1 MNTTATVVLIILL
14 SVGFIILLGLS
25 ITLIVIIIG
34 ITRSI
39 KRITD
44 RTEHATESIS
54 DLAAMMSKKVAPI
67 ALSAAIAAAM
77 RRFKNKNKK
86 E

>member
-1 MNTTATVVLIILL
+1 MNTTATVVLIVLL

-25 ITLIVIIIG
+25 ITLIIIIIG
-34 ITRSI
+34 IMRSI

-44 RTEHATESIS
+44 RAEQATDSLS
-54 DLAAMMSKKVAPI
+54 DLAAMMTRKVAPV
-67 ALSAAIAAAM
+67 ALSAAVAAAL
-77 RRFKNKNKK
+77 RRFKRK

>member
-1 MNTTATVVLIILL
+1 MDTTATVVLIVLL

-34 ITRSI
+34 IMRSI

-44 RTEHATESIS
+44 KAEQATDSLS
-54 DLAAMMSKKVAPI
+54 DLAGLMSTKVVGV
-67 ALSAAIAAAM
+67 ALGTAVAAALK
-77 RRFKNKNKK
+77 RFKSK

>member
-1 MNTTATVVLIILL
+1 MDTTATVVLIVLL

-25 ITLIVIIIG
+25 ITLIIIIIG
-34 ITRSI
+34 IMRSI
-39 KRITD
+39 QRITD
-44 RTEHATESIS
+44 KAEQATESFS
-54 DLAAMMSKKVAPI
+54 DLASMMTKKVAPV

-77 RRFKNKNKK
+77 RRFKKK